1 MPDGPTHEDDAA
13 SRLDADERVRLAVEA
28 SGLGT
33 WSWNA
38 QTGEVVWDGALERIY
53 GLERGTFPRTY
64 EAYLELLHPADR
76 EAVAAT
82 SAASMKAG
90 GDHKVEHR
98 VIWPDG
104 SIHWIEGWGR
114 AVKSPDGTPRGLVGV
129 SADVTERKLHEERL
143 RQLQAVTA
151 ALAEARTADE
161 VGRIALHEVVVATEA
176 VGSTLLLL
184 EGDGVHI
191 NV

>member
-1 MPDGPTHEDDAA
+1 MEEPSLPDEPTHEDDAS
-13 SRLDADERVRLAVEA
+13 SRIDADERVRLAVEA

-38 QTGEVVWDGALERIY
+38 QSGEVVWDAALERIY
-53 GLERGTFPRTY
+53 GLEPGAFPRTY
-64 EAYLELLHPADR
+64 EAYLDLLHPADR
-76 EAVAAT
+76 AAVAAT

-114 AVKSPDGTPRGLVGV
+114 VVRDPTGTPRGLVGV
-129 SADVTERKLHEERL
+129 SAEVTERKLHEERL
-143 RQLQAVTA
+143 RQLQ
-151 ALAEARTADE
+151 
-161 VGRIALHEVVVATEA
+161 
-176 VGSTLLLL
+176 
-184 EGDGVHI
+184 
-191 NV
+191 